1 MSKSRDVLILAALAG
16 ALLATPALAG
26 KLGLGREALPEEVAA
41 WDVAVLPDGT
51 GLRPGSGD
59 VATGDEVFAEKCA
72 ACHGEFAEGL
82 DSWPVLAGG
91 GGTLTDRRPVK
102 TVGSY

>member
-1 MSKSRDVLILAALAG
+1 MSKSFDLLTGSALALSILAG
-16 ALLATPALAG
+16 PALAEP
-26 KLGLGREALPEEVAA
+26 LGLGREALPEEIAA

-51 GLRPGSGD
+51 GLPEGEGD

-72 ACHGEFAEGL
+72 SCHGDFAEGL

-91 GGTLTDRRPVK
+91 IG
-102 TVGSY
+102 